1 MMAAPVPYAFPW
13 PSRTL
18 HGWGRG
24 DSESGIWGCGL
35 CTLPDAS
42 RHLLPGAV
50 LACLSC
56 SVCLLQSPL
65 TLSLTQAGLASPA
78 TQERKRTR
86 LVGLVS
92 TRLIQPQDAL
102 CRGWEYRGLCVTGPE
117 FQLVTGMQL
126 SSQPV
131 WGYFTLLCFSGA
143 LDSSRDQAGEKL
155 TCCRAGAPREV
166 GRVTATSKEPCR
178 PQGSVW
184 GRVLSSCRG
193 WTDAALA

>member
-1 MMAAPVPYAFPW
+1 MANSHPTFLVPRGRHARLLPTSGAMMMAAPVPYAFPW

-102 CRGWEYRGLCVTGPE
+102 CRGWEYRGLRNRTRV
-117 FQLVTGMQL
+117 
-126 SSQPV
+126 S
-131 WGYFTLLCFSGA
+131 
-143 LDSSRDQAGEKL
+143 AGD
-155 TCCRAGAPREV
+155 R
-166 GRVTATSKEPCR
+166 
-178 PQGSVW
+178 
-184 GRVLSSCRG
+184 
-193 WTDAALA
+193 DAALLPARLGVLHPPVLLRGPGQQQGPGW